1 MPELFS
7 FFLLLLPRM
16 NTVTAL
22 LHMFFCPVIPIS
34 GERNYLPHQERFE
47 GR

>member
-22 LHMFFCPVIPIS
+22 LHMFFLPGNPDIRREKLPPAS
-34 GERNYLPHQERFE
+34 GEI
-47 GR
+47 